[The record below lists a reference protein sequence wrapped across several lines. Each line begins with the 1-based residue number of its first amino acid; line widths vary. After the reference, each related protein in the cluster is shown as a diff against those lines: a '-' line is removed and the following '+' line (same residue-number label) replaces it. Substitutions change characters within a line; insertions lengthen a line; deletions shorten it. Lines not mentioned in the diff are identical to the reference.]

1 MESSNKTLLNC
12 VGKDVISMQLTE
24 RKNAYDIFTRLDA
37 HAKELEAA
45 QTFKIPLRQEAEN

>member
-1 MESSNKTLLNC
+1 
-12 VGKDVISMQLTE
+12 MQLTE